1 MSSIGWIDFSS
12 TDRKRVHE
20 VLALMKEPGTL
31 DELGFGQL
39 RDAYADTLFPGFST
53 IQTRARYFLAVP
65 KIMRDWADWPDA
77 KRRRQPLDEYLKIA
91 ENEFARMLKTNHDAA
106 GLPPDGV
113 IGHTVVEQGG
123 VARRPSSTYWNG
135 LRVFEIVRTQ
145 SSLAEFCRYW
155 RRAGEVQQVVSS
167 DEGSDDTGER
177 YEAIVRRPPGAQ
189 GDWPAGLTL
198 KLDVAE
204 ARFLRE
210 RFTTAQDLDDTVC
223 AQLLSNNLAGRALS
237 GGHTSFAA
245 FSAWAARQL
254 ALSQPCRD
262 NIAAAQRFSL
272 AVEGAH
278 IVFNRLIAEGI
289 DDGDLRARCNERYAD
304 WRATTKLAGIFHPG
318 ADLEWLRV
326 ADASGARV
334 KQRTIEFLEQWNT
347 LNQAHAPKQSGLD
360 ALVRTQAV
368 GNKPERSLLIKLP
381 RERADWYGMGAL
393 DYRWQTVRRMLED
406 IVEVLPC

>member
-20 VLALMKEPGTL
+20 ALALMKEPGTL

-39 RDAYADTLFPGFST
+39 RDAYADKLFPGFTT

-65 KIMRDWADWPDA
+65 KIMLEWAGWPDA

-91 ENEFARMLKTNHDAA
+91 ENDFARILKTNYDAA
-106 GLPPDGV
+106 GLEPEGV

-145 SSLAEFCRYW
+145 GSLAEFCRYW
-155 RRAGEVQQVVSS
+155 RRGGEAQQVVSS

-177 YEAIVRRPPGAQ
+177 FESTVRRPPGAQ
-189 GDWPAGLTL
+189 GGWPAGLTL

-210 RFTTAQDLDDTVC
+210 RFTMARDLDDTVC
-223 AQLLSNNLAGRALS
+223 AQLLSNDLAARALG
-237 GGHTSFAA
+237 GGHTSFSA
-245 FSAWAARQL
+245 FSAWAAGQL
-254 ALSQPCRD
+254 SLSQPCRD
-262 NIAAAQRFSL
+262 NIAAAKRFSL

-289 DDGDLRARCNERYAD
+289 GDGDLRARCDERYAD
-304 WRATTKLAGIFHPG
+304 WRATVRLAGIFHPG

-326 ADASGARV
+326 ADAGGPRV
-334 KQRTIEFLEQWNT
+334 RQRTIEFLVQWNA
-347 LNQAHAPKQSGLD
+347 LNQDHTPKQSSLD

-368 GNKPERSLLIKLP
+368 GNKPARSLLIKLP
-381 RERADWYGMGAL
+381 HERADWYGMGAL
-393 DYRWQTVRRMLED
+393 DYRWQTVRRMLND

>member
-1 MSSIGWIDFSS
+1 MSNIGWIDFSS

-39 RDAYADTLFPGFST
+39 RDAYADTLFPGFT
-53 IQTRARYFLAVP
+53 TVQTRARYFLAVP
-65 KIMRDWADWPDA
+65 KIMLDWAELPDV

-91 ENEFARMLKTNHDAA
+91 ENDFARMLKTNYDAA
-106 GLPPDGV
+106 NLEPEGV

-155 RRAGEVQQVVSS
+155 RRDGDTQEAVSS
-167 DEGSDDTGER
+167 DEGRDDAGQRFEST
-177 YEAIVRRPPGAQ
+177 VRRPPRSR

-198 KLDVAE
+198 KLDVDE

-210 RFTTAQDLDDTVC
+210 RFTTARDLGDTVC
-223 AQLLSNNLAGRALS
+223 AQLLSNELAGSAVS
-237 GGHTSFAA
+237 NADASFAA
-245 FSAWAARQL
+245 FSAWADDQL
-254 ALSQPCRD
+254 SLSQTCRN

-289 DDGDLRARCNERYAD
+289 EDDRLDAHCCELYAD
-304 WRATTKLAGIFHPG
+304 WRARVKRDGIFHSG
-318 ADLEWLRV
+318 AALEWLSV
-326 ADASGARV
+326 AEAGGTRV
-334 KQRTIEFLEQWNT
+334 KSGTVEFLERWNA
-347 LNQAHAPKQSGLD
+347 LNQAHAPKQSDLD
-360 ALVRTQAV
+360 AVVRTQAV
-368 GNKPERSLLIKLP
+368 TNKPARSLLIKLP
-381 RERADWYGMGAL
+381 RERADWYGMRAL
-393 DYRWQTVRRMLED
+393 DYRWQTVRRMLQD
-406 IVEVLPC
+406 VVEALPC